1 MSLSHLRTQMRWAAS
16 DNRINFKIRESIS
29 FQPVLKRQWWRRM
42 VTRIWKSGWAAF
54 EDRSWSM
61 IERRTTKSGRQRR
74 GTGILSQAGFGIR
87 EERRGFVIHIS
98 LGRTKH
104 FLVSIVE

>member
-1 MSLSHLRTQMRWAAS
+1 
-16 DNRINFKIRESIS
+16 
-29 FQPVLKRQWWRRM
+29 
-42 VTRIWKSGWAAF
+42 
-54 EDRSWSM
+54 M

-74 GTGILSQAGFGIR
+74 GTGILSQAGIGIR

-104 FLVSIVE
+104 FLVSIVEEVVDLGGGALTSRLVRKYYI